1 MHSLI
6 FINDQM
12 DFIPEITVMFQ
23 PTSPIR
29 DIEKINNSIE
39 NVKSNNYNSSVSVYR
54 SHYLFWSKSD
64 NPKAKWTSNYG
75 NNRPMRQQLE
85 QYTEDGAIYVF
96 NSLMFLKSANRIIH
110 PVHIQENN
118 QINSYE
124 IDTPTIGLF

>member
-6 FINDQM
+6 YIHDQM

-54 SHYLFWSKSD
+54 SHYLF
-64 NPKAKWTSNYG
+64 
-75 NNRPMRQQLE
+75 
-85 QYTEDGAIYVF
+85 
-96 NSLMFLKSANRIIH
+96 
-110 PVHIQENN
+110 
-118 QINSYE
+118 
-124 IDTPTIGLF
+124 